1 MNFSDAIVAIAI
13 TLLVLPLAD
22 SASTIGKSTLLDFLR
37 HHHNELLAF
46 GLSFIVIWNFWWA
59 QHQMIENV
67 VAYSRL
73 FVIGLFIWTLSIV
86 FLPFPTE
93 LLSSADH
100 AGAGVHAL
108 YVGAMLLS
116 STAALVEQWAITRQ
130 PELQAEEHRGEASL
144 VDPVVETVL
153 MAVVFVLVIVA
164 PESGLWWL
172 LLLLLYRPLTLLVR
186 ARRGAAPAP
195 GQVPAVPGSGHV
207 PPGPATGTPRG
218 ERAE

>member
-1 MNFSDAIVAIAI
+1 VGPRSDDHRLPRWRIGTERGLHRLVNFSDAIVAIAI

-22 SASTIGKSTLLDFLR
+22 SASTIGNSTLVEFLH

-59 QHQMIENV
+59 QHQMLENI

-73 FVIGLFIWTLSIV
+73 LVIGLFVWTLSIV

-108 YVGAMLLS
+108 YVGSMLLS
-116 STAALVEQWAITRQ
+116 SVAALVEQWAITRE
-130 PELQAEEHRGEASL
+130 PELQAEEHRGEATL
-144 VDPVVETVL
+144 VETVVQAVL
-153 MAVVFVLVIVA
+153 MGVVFVLVIVA
-164 PESGLWWL
+164 PAVGLWWL
-172 LLLLLYRPLTLLVR
+172 LLLVLFRPLTRLAR
-186 ARRGAAPAP
+186 ARRHDVVRP
-195 GQVPAVPGSGHV
+195 H
-207 PPGPATGTPRG
+207 
-218 ERAE
+218 